1 MAVTGDFLY
10 QGYRLISGS
19 GADFAAAV
27 SVEEVYTGAVSTEE
41 AFTEEAFTGAASTEA
56 VLAEVSTGETPT
68 REATADNR
76 FVSPKFAEARLC
88 PERQPQPV
96 QTICG

>member
-27 SVEEVYTGAVSTEE
+27 SVEEVYTGAVSTE
-41 AFTEEAFTGAASTEA
+41 A
-56 VLAEVSTGETPT
+56 VLAEVSTGESPT